1 MYQLHKVT
9 KIFALLLLALSL
21 AACGNSAAGS
31 NSSGN
36 AVASDSP
43 SPSPSAA
50 VEAEASPEAT
60 TRIVKTLRGDVEV
73 PINPQRIVTDG
84 YLPEMLVMGIKP
96 VGSTSWELE
105 NKVIQDQIDGIE
117 STGERNLEK
126 ILDLKPDI
134 IVTWTGDE
142 KILEQYDKIAPTVAL
157 PFSTYTDIHE
167 TLRFLAS
174 AVGKEAD
181 AEQWLA
187 DFDQLVGQERA
198 KIANMIKPEDTFS
211 LMGVFVVDSGFYI
224 YGDGGYRGGEAIY
237 THLKLTPPDKQKQ
250 EMIGKEA
257 YRQISYEVIEDYAGD
272 YIFLDQ
278 GDMISEVWGSNQ
290 GLWKSLDAVKNN
302 HVFNLDPEL
311 FWGNDP
317 VSLKLQIQEIVK
329 MLTEQAKQE

>member
-1 MYQLHKVT
+1 MHQLHKAT
-9 KIFALLLLALSL
+9 KMFVLLLLALSL
-21 AACGNSAAGS
+21 AACGNSAGGS
-31 NSSGN
+31 NNSSN
-36 AVASDSP
+36 TAAAASASP
-43 SPSPSAA
+43 SPSPSAS
-50 VEAEASPEAT
+50 AEVEAT

-73 PINPQRIVTDG
+73 PAKPQRVVTDG

-96 VGSTSWELE
+96 IGSTTWELD

-126 ILDLKPDI
+126 ILDLKPDV
-134 IVTWTGDE
+134 IVTWTSDE
-142 KILEQYDKIAPTVAL
+142 KILEQYDKIAPTVSL
-157 PFSTYTDIHE
+157 PYSTYTDIHE
-167 TLRFLAS
+167 TLRFLAA
-174 AVGKEAD
+174 AVGQEAA
-181 AEQWLA
+181 AEQWLT
-187 DFDQLVGQERA
+187 DFDQLVAQERA
-198 KIANMIKPEDTFS
+198 KLVDIIKPEDTFS

-278 GDMISEVWGSNQ
+278 GEMISEVWGSNQ
-290 GLWKSLDAVKNN
+290 GLWKSLAAVKNN
-302 HVFNLDPEL
+302 RVFNLDPEL

-317 VSLKLQIQEIVK
+317 VSLKLQIQEIVS
-329 MLTEQAKQE
+329 MLTEQAKQN